1 MKRFCAVLCLSGV
14 CLSVLLPAYAAAPTK
29 VSELISVEDL
39 VTEAK
44 DRVEKLKES
53 VASEEAFK
61 KAVADKM
68 VGRDAGIL
76 AVAAQG
82 LVEHDKG
89 KDAGISAASLRD
101 AAVVLRRAKTQ
112 ADAKVAV
119 DKAVASLEGK
129 GDAAAVAEYSWNKLT
144 GMHAMMDEIEARQTK
159 LRGALAKP
167 RNLVRD
173 SRHASLIALLAV
185 AMEEDTHEVKKPEEI
200 PQWKAMAKEYRDT
213 MSQISVAMKAGDGA
227 KANELFKTSG
237 QSCTAC
243 HEKFRD
249 TK

>member
-1 MKRFCAVLCLSGV
+1 MKRFCGMLCLSGL
-14 CLSVLLPAYAAAPTK
+14 CLSVLVPVFAAAPVK
-29 VSELISVEDL
+29 VAEVISVEDL

-53 VASEEAFK
+53 VATEDAFK

-112 ADAKVAV
+112 AEAKAAV
-119 DKAVASLEGK
+119 EKAVASLEGK
-129 GDAAAVAEYSWNKLT
+129 GDAAAVAEHPWNKLT

-167 RNLVRD
+167 RNLARD
-173 SRHASLIALLAV
+173 SRHASLIALLSV

-200 PQWKAMAKEYRDT
+200 PQWKALAKEYRET

-227 KANELFKTSG
+227 KANELFKNSG
-237 QSCTAC
+237 KSCTVC

-249 TK
+249 